1 MVGTQGK
8 FHSGKCLFISK
19 LMIPRPRTCTGSSDN
34 HCTGIKSSSVN
45 ETIHHQFTQAAAS
58 AHKRKQSIIIGIC
71 TTLAL
76 LVLVGLGVTTFL
88 WIRRRQ
94 RRKQQEVALSP
105 HPFVELEKTPGQVP
119 FVNSN
124 PNPSRITGLSISALA
139 ATSAVHSASIHS
151 QGLTR
156 PILSPSNNHPIT
168 HSTVTNTNANAQP
181 NTSGSTAIPTT
192 SMRGNRTAE
201 EAGHTNETIVS
212 PVDSAEVEGGVAF
225 QHRDGGR
232 IVYELP
238 PPYFDQV
245 GSGHSSPS

>member
-1 MVGTQGK
+1 MVSTQGK
-8 FHSGKCLFISK
+8 FHSGQCLFISK
-19 LMIPRPRTCTGSSDN
+19 LMIPRPRTYTGSSDIN
-34 HCTGIKSSSVN
+34 CTGLVSSSGN
-45 ETIHHQFTQAAAS
+45 TTIYHQFAS

-71 TTLAL
+71 TTLAS
-76 LVLVGLGVTTFL
+76 LVLVGLGVITFL

-94 RRKQQEVALSP
+94 CRKQQEVALSP

-124 PNPSRITGLSISALA
+124 LNPSRITGLSALA
-139 ATSAVHSASIHS
+139 AMSAAHSASSHS

-168 HSTVTNTNANAQP
+168 HSTVTNTNANTQP
-181 NTSGSTAIPTT
+181 STSGPTAIPTT
-192 SMRGNRTAE
+192 SMQSNRTAE

-212 PVDSAEVEGGVAF
+212 PMNSAEVEGRVAF

-238 PPYFDQV
+238 PPYIDQV
-245 GSGHSSPS
+245 GSGHSSSS